1 MVYLSSRISETENQT
16 EDNYLFIT
24 PPHLEWLSISV
35 NWARVSS
42 DLEEQKNIAVTV
54 YGRILQVIQK
64 RRTEKLQSSI
74 VGT

>member
-35 NWARVSS
+35 NWAWVSS
-42 DLEEQKNIAVTV
+42 DLEEQKGMLVKYSSNGVWEDAVGNSKEENGKTA
-54 YGRILQVIQK
+54 
-64 RRTEKLQSSI
+64 E
-74 VGT
+74 